1 MDNSL
6 KIGQYILEVLKDNE
20 ELMSL
25 LGNGK
30 IWPIVARQDT
40 LLPYITYTRDAS
52 NIEYTKI
59 TGHDNT
65 IIFTYRVFSE
75 DYDEGL
81 NIVNLLRNILERRT
95 INFPNEININDIKV
109 QNVYES
115 YADDMFIQVITFS
128 AMVE

>member
-1 MDNSL
+1 MDSSL

-20 ELMSL
+20 ELMTL
-25 LGNGK
+25 LGENK

-52 NIEYTKI
+52 NIQYTKI
-59 TGHDNT
+59 TGHDNS
-65 IIFTYRVFSE
+65 ISFTYRVFSE

-95 INFPNEININDIKV
+95 INFPNEIRINDIKV
-109 QNVYES
+109 QSVYES
-115 YADDMFIQVITFS
+115 FSDDVFCQSITFS

>member
-1 MDNSL
+1 MVI
-6 KIGQYILEVLKDNE
+6 KYILEVLKDNK

-25 LGNGK
+25 LGENK

-52 NIEYTKI
+52 NIQYTKI
-59 TGHDNT
+59 TGHDNS
-65 IIFTYRVFSE
+65 ISFTYRVFSE

-95 INFPNEININDIKV
+95 ISFPNEIIINDIKV
-109 QNVYES
+109 QSVYES
-115 YADDMFIQVITFS
+115 FSDDVFCQVITFT

>member
-6 KIGQYILEVLKDNE
+6 KIGQYILEVLNDNE
-20 ELMSL
+20 ELMTL
-25 LGNGK
+25 LGEDK
-30 IWPIVARQDT
+30 IWPIVARQAT

-52 NIEYTKI
+52 NIQYTKI

-65 IIFTYRVFSE
+65 VSFTYRVFSE

-95 INFPNEININDIKV
+95 INFPNEIRINDIKV
-109 QNVYES
+109 QSVYES
-115 YADDMFIQVITFS
+115 FSDDVFCQTITFS

>member
-20 ELMSL
+20 ELMTL
-25 LGNGK
+25 LGEYK

-40 LLPYITYTRDAS
+40 LLTYITYTRDAS
-52 NIEYTKI
+52 NIQYTKI
-59 TGHDNT
+59 TGHDNS
-65 IIFTYRVFSE
+65 ISFTYRVFSE

-95 INFPNEININDIKV
+95 INFPNEIRINDIKV
-109 QNVYES
+109 QSVYES
-115 YADDMFIQVITFS
+115 FSDDVFCQAITFS

>member
-20 ELMSL
+20 ELMLL
-25 LGNGK
+25 LGENK

-52 NIEYTKI
+52 NIQYTKI

-65 IIFTYRVFSE
+65 ISFTYRVFSE

-81 NIVNLLRNILERRT
+81 NIINLLRNILERRT
-95 INFPNEININDIKV
+95 INFPNEIIINDIKV
-109 QNVYES
+109 QSVYES
-115 YADDMFIQVITFS
+115 FSDDVFCQTITFS

>member
-25 LGNGK
+25 LGEGK
-30 IWPIVARQDT
+30 IWPITARQDT

-95 INFPNEININDIKV
+95 INFPNEIKINDIKV

-115 YADDMFIQVITFS
+115 FADDVFIQVITFS

>member
-6 KIGQYILEVLKDNE
+6 KIGQYILEVLKDNK

-25 LGNGK
+25 LGENK

-52 NIEYTKI
+52 NIQYAKI
-59 TGHDNT
+59 TGHDNS
-65 IIFTYRVFSE
+65 ILFTYRVFSE
-75 DYDEGL
+75 DYDKGL

-95 INFPNEININDIKV
+95 INFPNEIIINDIKV
-109 QNVYES
+109 QSVYES
-115 YADDMFIQVITFS
+115 FSDDVFCQTITFS

>member
-6 KIGQYILEVLKDNE
+6 KIGQYILEVLNDNE

-25 LGNGK
+25 LGEGK
-30 IWPIVARQDT
+30 IWPITPRQDT
-40 LLPYITYTRDAS
+40 LLPYITYTRDVS

-95 INFPNEININDIKV
+95 INFPNEIKINDIKV

-115 YADDMFIQVITFS
+115 FSDDVFCQTITFS

>member
-20 ELMSL
+20 ELISL
-25 LGNGK
+25 LGEDK

-52 NIEYTKI
+52 NIQYTKI
-59 TGHDNT
+59 TGHDNS
-65 IIFTYRVFSE
+65 ISFTYRVFSE

-95 INFPNEININDIKV
+95 INFPNEIRINDIKV
-109 QNVYES
+109 QSVYES
-115 YADDMFIQVITFS
+115 FADDVFCQTITFS
-128 AMVE
+128 ALVE

>member
-20 ELMSL
+20 ELISL
-25 LGNGK
+25 LGEDK

-40 LLPYITYTRDAS
+40 LLPYRTYTRDAS
-52 NIEYTKI
+52 NIQYTKI
-59 TGHDNT
+59 TGHDNS
-65 IIFTYRVFSE
+65 ISFTYRVFSE

-95 INFPNEININDIKV
+95 INFPNEIRINDIKV
-109 QNVYES
+109 QSVYES
-115 YADDMFIQVITFS
+115 FSDDVFCQTITFS

>member
-6 KIGQYILEVLKDNE
+6 KIGQYILEVLKDNK

-25 LGNGK
+25 LGEGK

-95 INFPNEININDIKV
+95 INFPNEIKINDIKV

>member
-6 KIGQYILEVLKDNE
+6 KIGQYILEVLNDNE
-20 ELMSL
+20 DLMAL
-25 LGNGK
+25 LGENK

-40 LLPYITYTRDAS
+40 LLPYITYTRDCS
-52 NIEYTKI
+52 NIQYTKV

-65 IIFTYRVFSE
+65 VSFTYRVFSE

-95 INFPNEININDIKV
+95 INFPNEIIINDIKV
-109 QNVYES
+109 QSVYES
-115 YADDMFIQVITFS
+115 FSDDVFCQTITFS